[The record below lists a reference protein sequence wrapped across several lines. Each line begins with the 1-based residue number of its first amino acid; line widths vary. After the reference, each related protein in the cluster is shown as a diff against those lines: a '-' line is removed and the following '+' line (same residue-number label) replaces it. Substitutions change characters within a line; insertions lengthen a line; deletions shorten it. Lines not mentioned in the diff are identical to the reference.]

1 MGIECCCTTTENRK
15 EIQRQILRFYK
26 GKKIQIFN
34 FLSQSYDECAIQTNI
49 SDFLGCSQIQ
59 IGSTIYL
66 CGTSPTK
73 NEYDSSFMYS
83 IDTSIIPLK
92 TKLEV
97 NSFSS
102 HYYPALTQY
111 NNEYIFV
118 IGGKR
123 TDKCELY
130 YIQYKKWRNL
140 PPLPEE
146 RYGAVVLMHH
156 ESYSLYII
164 GGIDSESGAYRKGV
178 LKLGLPSFVE
188 WENVDVSCSSSSSD
202 NNNVRCC
209 EVAFSA
215 NACSSNNTFYI
226 LGGQRQHEE
235 ESNGVVLVTFS
246 DKKMKVKQSDIRLP
260 EGICF
265 RYYKSCMF
273 NEMENTLYYFVEKE
287 ERKMVKVNVSSGEA
301 SEFVM
306 EVQKL
311 K

>member
-1 MGIECCCTTTENRK
+1 MGIVCCCTTTENRK

-111 NNEYIFV
+111 NNEFIFV

-130 YIQYKKWRNL
+130 YIQHKKWKNL
-140 PPLPEE
+140 PSLPEE
-146 RYGAVVLMHH
+146 RYGAVVLMHN
-156 ESYSLYII
+156 ESYSLYIF
-164 GGIDSESGAYRKGV
+164 GGIDSESGAYKKGV
-178 LKLGLPSFVE
+178 LKLGLPSFVK
-188 WENVDVSCSSSSSD
+188 WEHVDI
-202 NNNVRCC
+202 NENAFYC
-209 EVAFSA
+209 ELAFSA
-215 NACSSNNTFYI
+215 NACVNNNGNTFYI
-226 LGGQRQHEE
+226 LGGQKESE
-235 ESNGVVLVTFS
+235 GESNGVVMVTFN
-246 DKKMKVKQSDIRLP
+246 DQKMKVKESDIKLP
-260 EGICF
+260 EKICF

-273 NEMENTLYYFVEKE
+273 NEMENTLYYFCENE
-287 ERKMVKVNVSSGEA
+287 DRKMVKVNINSGEA
-301 SEFVM
+301 SEFIM
-306 EVQKL
+306 EIQKL